1 MTSFLKR
8 RLLSLALGVSVTFNL
23 AVLVGFMIGG
33 GPGWGPFGGPF
44 GGPPGGPPGPKS
56 PLGPALDLDR
66 AAHVLAL
73 TEEQRGKL
81 AEIKNDRDRIFP
93 AIDEQAQLLDHDLHD
108 ELAKEQADSA
118 TVRQILERQAQLSTE
133 RRMAQ
138 ADLFER
144 FQQVLTVEQRHRL
157 HEELSKRPPRE
168 PPPPEAVRRFDANGD
183 GRLERSARP
192 ARRCP
197 TGIRERPA
205 AALALFRPR
214 RGRPAERR
222 GTGRTR
228 RVRPDPPSEPGV
240 FARRA
245 GRRSA
250 GKSSLS
256 PPKTPRPPPGCD
268 DACSPRPS
276 P

>member
-8 RLLSLALGVSVTFNL
+8 RLLSLALAVSVTFNL

-168 PPPPEAVRRFDANGD
+168 PPPPEAVRRFDTNGD
-183 GRLERSARP
+183 GRLDHDERVTAERELRDRRHLRGPRGPRGPRDDAPPEFVNGLPPLWPFFDRDEDGQLNDAERAERDEFVRTHRRSRAFSPDGP
-192 ARRCP
+192 A
-197 TGIRERPA
+197 GAPA
-205 AALALFRPR
+205 ANRP
-214 RGRPAERR
+214 
-222 GTGRTR
+222 
-228 RVRPDPPSEPGV
+228 
-240 FARRA
+240 
-245 GRRSA
+245 
-250 GKSSLS
+250 
-256 PPKTPRPPPGCD
+256 
-268 DACSPRPS
+268 
-276 P
+276 